1 MYLSLCSREGNNK
14 FKILKLKLTL
24 EWHHTYNL
32 YYRPT
37 FKYELININKK
48 KTVLLSISKMHC
60 MLESNGQ
67 TLLVFLVSI
76 RSIIIF
82 VDGVEVFWLDIGK
95 PTWIKMES
103 PGDRS
108 LFSRLEF

>member
-37 FKYELININKK
+37 FKYELININNKK
-48 KTVLLSISKMHC
+48 NSIAQYM
-60 MLESNGQ
+60 
-67 TLLVFLVSI
+67 
-76 RSIIIF
+76 
-82 VDGVEVFWLDIGK
+82 
-95 PTWIKMES
+95 
-103 PGDRS
+103 
-108 LFSRLEF
+108 